1 VETADLQKIRSV
13 CTPHLALIHPSATR
27 LTRIVLCRSADGQ
40 PWIEVIFIPPDEVH
54 AEIRMQ
60 ILTVSPDR
68 YVEHQNLLKQMYRLR
83 ANVFGE
89 RLEWDVT
96 VTDGGERDQYDDL
109 NPTYILTT
117 FGGSKVVGCAR
128 LLPAL
133 GPTMLERTFPQL
145 LADGLLHA
153 TGAMIESSRFCVD
166 TTLPAGRGGGQLHL
180 VTLTMFAGI
189 IEWSR
194 ANGYDKIVT
203 ATDLRFERILNRAG
217 WPMARLG
224 EPVAIGNTIAIAGTL
239 PADEKSFERVRPPH
253 YRSALTRADAY
264 SERSAA

>member
-1 VETADLQKIRSV
+1 MQV
-13 CTPHLALIHPSATR
+13 LAI
-27 LTRIVLCRSADGQ
+27 
-40 PWIEVIFIPPDEVH
+40 
-54 AEIRMQ
+54 
-60 ILTVSPDR
+60 SPDR
-68 YVEHQNLLKQMYRLR
+68 YVEHRNLLKQMYRLR
-83 ANVFGE
+83 ANVFSE

-117 FGGSKVVGCAR
+117 FGGSKVVGCTR

-133 GPTMLERTFPQL
+133 GPTMLERTLPQL
-145 LADGLLHA
+145 LADGSLHA
-153 TGAMIESSRFCVD
+153 SGAMIESSRFCVD

-189 IEWSR
+189 IEWSM

-217 WPMARLG
+217 WPMARMG
-224 EPVAIGNTIAIAGTL
+224 VPVAIGNTVAIAGIL
-239 PADEKSFERVRPPH
+239 PADQESFEQVRPSN
-253 YRSALTRADAY
+253 YRSALPRTDDH